1 VASLEAR
8 KTTRTGRMRAQFN
21 DFWLFSEK
29 NPRETLFRGH
39 EMYGIAFGRCF
50 FLCPI
55 WQICQ
60 TDRLDRPIPGEESA
74 S

>member
-1 VASLEAR
+1 
-8 KTTRTGRMRAQFN
+8 
-21 DFWLFSEK
+21 
-29 NPRETLFRGH
+29 
-39 EMYGIAFGRCF
+39 MYGIAFGRCF